1 LGRQNLG
8 VDTGLVGRGRE
19 LALLRR
25 RFADAVGG
33 RGRVLLVAGEPG
45 IGKSAL
51 VAVFAA
57 EVAGRGVPVLV
68 GRAVVDEG
76 APELWPWRRMFD
88 AGGFAFPEVRTAD
101 PDPAAGRF
109 QVIDRV
115 VRSIGRAAQRDGML
129 VVLEDLHWADEAS
142 LSLLR
147 HLSGEVGAARLL
159 VVGTYRD
166 PDGLEDVPP
175 SLVRLCAVSTVETLR
190 LGPLGVPDVAAYL
203 AGLGETDPSWPPHIH
218 ERSGGNPLYVREL
231 TRVLSQ
237 EGRLREPAREL
248 PLPSEL
254 RRLVGY
260 RLGRLSAGCQAL
272 LGVCA
277 AIGDDVDLGLLAE
290 LVPGPTEPLLAEAV
304 GAGVLADDAAA
315 PDRLRFSHAVVRQ
328 ARYDELPRTERVA
341 LHRSIAEVLQRK
353 GFGDEYAGDL
363 ARHRVRAAVDEPGRR
378 LAAQACR
385 AAAQAATR
393 RGAVG
398 EAHGWYERTLAL
410 APGEDGAARAA
421 LLIEAA
427 EAAYRAGLVEDAMAR
442 CTEAADLAEAAG
454 HAALLAAAALVVRG
468 IGGPQ
473 PNAEIVRLC
482 ERARSLLPDSDIGVH
497 AQLLAQQAFATSE
510 VDGIP
515 PAVPL
520 SLEALALAERCGD
533 PIALI
538 AALHARHQVLA
549 PPDGVAE
556 RLALG
561 TRLRALAAR
570 TDRPDGVL
578 WSHMWRVEAHLQL
591 GALPELE
598 TELTDLA
605 SLADRLGWPVAR
617 WYLLRAC
624 AAQTLLSGDFA
635 RATELME
642 QARDVALR
650 SQLRIAMPLY
660 WSQLQDVLRLTGRFD
675 LDPQAPALAAQ
686 TPLPLAWG
694 LFARYLWEAG
704 DRDQAMV
711 LYERAR
717 AVLRELRED
726 SLRIPTVGVVG
737 AVAAALGDVEAAAY
751 CYDVLLPGEHYYSYS
766 ASGCWGATARLLG
779 ALAVTLGR
787 TDDADRHFADAVAME
802 TRIGAAPFL
811 VLAQLDHAAALL
823 ARDRL
828 GDRDRAARLVERA
841 GLTAGRLGM
850 APAKARA
857 TELAAALGAAS
868 ASGVQPLTAREY
880 EIAGL
885 VAQGLAN
892 RMIAE
897 RLVLSER
904 TVETHVRNILTKLQL
919 ANRTQVAAY
928 VAGLRTPATWQR

>member
-1 LGRQNLG
+1 
-8 VDTGLVGRGRE
+8 VDTGLVGRDRE

-25 RFADAVGG
+25 RFADAAGG
-33 RGRVLLVAGEPG
+33 RGGVLLVAGEPG

-57 EVAGRGVPVLV
+57 EVGGRGVPVLV
-68 GRAVVDEG
+68 GRAVADEG
-76 APELWPWRRMFD
+76 APELWPWQRMFD
-88 AGGFAFPEVRTAD
+88 AAGLDVLDTRGAG
-101 PDPAAGRF
+101 PDPVAARF
-109 QVIDRV
+109 QVIDRAV
-115 VRSIGRAAQRDGML
+115 QSMCTAAHRDGML

-142 LSLLR
+142 LFLLR
-147 HLSGEVGAARLL
+147 HLSGEVTDARLL

-166 PDGLEDVPP
+166 PDGPEDVAP
-175 SLVRLCAVSTVETLR
+175 SLARLCAVSTVETLR

-203 AGLGETDPSWPPHIH
+203 AGLGGTEPSWPPHIH

-231 TRVLSQ
+231 TRVLGQ
-237 EGRLREPAREL
+237 EGLLREPAREL
-248 PLPSEL
+248 PLPTGL
-254 RRLVGY
+254 RRLIGY
-260 RLGRLSAGCQAL
+260 RLHRLSTGCDTL

-277 AIGDDVDLGLLAE
+277 AIGDDVDLGLLTE
-290 LVPGPTEPLLAEAV
+290 LVPWPTEPLLAEAV
-304 GAGVLADDAAA
+304 AAGVLVEDAAA

-328 ARYDELPRTERVA
+328 ARYEDLPRTERVA
-341 LHRSIAEVLQRK
+341 LHRAIAEAVQHK
-353 GFGDEYAGDL
+353 GSGDEYAGDL
-363 ARHRVRAAVDEPGRR
+363 ARHRIRAAVDKPGRR

-393 RGAVG
+393 RGAVD

-410 APGEDGAARAA
+410 APTDGGTARAA
-421 LLIEAA
+421 LLVEAA
-427 EAAYRAGLVEDAMAR
+427 EAAYRAGLVGDAMAR

-454 HAALLAAAALVVRG
+454 RGDLLTAAALVVRG

-473 PNAEIVRLC
+473 PNAQIIRLC
-482 ERARSLLPDSDIGVH
+482 QRARALLPETDVGGH
-497 AQLLAQQAFATSE
+497 AQLLAQQAFATTE
-510 VDGIP
+510 LEGIP

-520 SLEALALAERCGD
+520 SIEALALAEQCGE
-533 PIALI
+533 PTALI

-561 TRLRALAAR
+561 TRLRELASGA
-570 TDRPDGVL
+570 DRPDARL
-578 WSHMWRVEAHLQL
+578 WSHMWRIEAHLQL
-591 GALPELE
+591 GALAELE
-598 TELTDLA
+598 TELTDLE
-605 SLADRLGWPVAR
+605 SLADRHGWPLAR
-617 WYLLRAC
+617 WYLLRVR
-624 AAQTLLSGDFA
+624 AARTLLAGDFA
-635 RATELME
+635 QATGLME
-642 QARDVALR
+642 RARDVALR
-650 SQLRIAMPLY
+650 SQLPIAMPLY
-660 WSQLQDVLRLTGRFD
+660 WSQLQDVLRMTGRFD

-704 DRDQAMV
+704 DRDQATV
-711 LYERAR
+711 LYERVR

-726 SLRIPTVGVVG
+726 SLRIPTISVVG
-737 AVAAALGDVEAAAY
+737 AVAAALGDVDAATY
-751 CYDVLLPGEHYYSYS
+751 CYDALLPGEHYYSYS

-779 ALAVTLGR
+779 ALARVLGR
-787 TDDADRHFADAVAME
+787 PDDADRHFADAVAME

-811 VLAQLDHAAALL
+811 ALAQLDHAAALL
-823 ARDRL
+823 ARDRA

-841 GLTAGRLGM
+841 GFTAGRLGM
-850 APAKARA
+850 APAAARA
-857 TELAAALGAAS
+857 TELATALGAVS

-892 RMIAE
+892 RVIAE

-919 ANRTQVAAY
+919 TNRTQVAAY
-928 VAGLRTPATWQR
+928 VAGLRAPATWQH